1 MGNKIVTEADRKATK
16 PLPGA
21 PRIKAAGGQKRSL
34 ERGSHIRSKKN
45 PGKRPHQGTCT
56 YSVLHFMGRQRVISM
71 LSISRVLP
79 KRAAARITR
88 ACSAGAAGNSRC

>member
-21 PRIKAAGGQKRSL
+21 PRLKAGAGQRSSQ

-45 PGKRPHQGTCT
+45 PGKRPHQG
-56 YSVLHFMGRQRVISM
+56 
-71 LSISRVLP
+71 
-79 KRAAARITR
+79 
-88 ACSAGAAGNSRC
+88 